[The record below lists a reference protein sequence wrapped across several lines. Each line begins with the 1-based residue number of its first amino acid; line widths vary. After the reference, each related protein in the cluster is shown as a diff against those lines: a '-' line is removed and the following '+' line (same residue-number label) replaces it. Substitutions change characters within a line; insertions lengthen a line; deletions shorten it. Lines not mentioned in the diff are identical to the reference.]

1 MDVILM
7 VDKNL
12 TVGIDEITIV
22 LKPTQTVEKIEWLD
36 TVRFLVSIA
45 VRKLNIEPLFGSM
58 ATMEKNLPQGY
69 TNAITIPDR
78 PYYFAIAW
86 NDNFQQMGI
95 CIKFSAYFLATYIYQ
110 YIQIYDKQITVI
122 DILKNL
128 QDDNYIARLSR
139 IDFTADYKN
148 FGGELS
154 PDTIYQNLL
163 SERYIIQNY
172 MERKT
177 PKKTSAVSKNGKVT
191 TFYAG
196 SRGKNVYS
204 FLRCYDKR
212 LEQIETNGF
221 RLDEALACKSWTRFE
236 ICYRGKYAHQITDDL
251 LSLNSSNKL
260 QKYIAQKI
268 TEKYRFY
275 DASKNCLTVFSKQLI
290 DIMEDTEFSYLRSEN
305 PRDNELRKSILHLI
319 NGSGLFPTIYKA
331 YSVWNEEGEEKLFDY
346 LYNYYH
352 TIYKPNAAKN
362 KELMLWIKK
371 HKTELER
378 DTIDNILSNI

>member
-1 MDVILM
+1 MI
-7 VDKNL
+7 DKNL

-22 LKPTQTVEKIEWLD
+22 LKPTETDTKTDWLKA
-36 TVRFLVSIA
+36 VNLSVSIA
-45 VRKLNIEPLFGSM
+45 VNKLNIEPLFGSM
-58 ATMEKNLPQGY
+58 VTMEKNLPQGY
-69 TNAITIPDR
+69 SNAITIPNR

-95 CIKFSAYFLATYIYQ
+95 CIKFSAYFLATYLYQ
-110 YIQIYDKQITVI
+110 YKLTYDEQITVV

-128 QDDNYIARLSR
+128 QDDNYITRLSR

-154 PDTIYQNLL
+154 PDTIYNHLL

-172 MERKT
+172 NGRKT
-177 PKKTSAVSKNGKVT
+177 PKKTSAVSKNGKVS

-204 FLRCYDKR
+204 FLRCYNKR
-212 LEQIETNGF
+212 MEQIETNGF

-251 LSLNSSNKL
+251 LSLNNTNQL

-275 DASKNCLTVFSKQLI
+275 DTYKDCLTDFSEQLI
-290 DIMEDTEFSYLRSEN
+290 DVIGDTEFSYLRSEN
-305 PRDNELRKSILHLI
+305 PRDNELRKSIVHLL

-331 YSVWNEEGEEKLFDY
+331 YSIWDEEGEEKLFDY

-371 HKTELER
+371 HKKELAGH
-378 DTIDNILSNI
+378 TIDDILSNI

>member
-1 MDVILM
+1 MI
-7 VDKNL
+7 DKNL

-22 LKPTQTVEKIEWLD
+22 LKPTETDTKTDWLKA
-36 TVRFLVSIA
+36 VNLSVSIA
-45 VRKLNIEPLFGSM
+45 VNKLNIEPLFGSM
-58 ATMEKNLPQGY
+58 VTMEKNLPQGY
-69 TNAITIPDR
+69 SNAITIPDR

-95 CIKFSAYFLATYIYQ
+95 CIKFSAYFLATYLYQ
-110 YIQIYDKQITVI
+110 YKLTYDEQITVV

-128 QDDNYIARLSR
+128 QDDNYITRLSR

-154 PDTIYQNLL
+154 PDTIYNHLL
-163 SERYIIQNY
+163 SKRYIIQNY
-172 MERKT
+172 NGRKT
-177 PKKTSAVSKNGKVT
+177 PKKTSAVSKNGKVS

-204 FLRCYDKR
+204 FLRCYNKR
-212 LEQIETNGF
+212 MEQIETNGF

-251 LSLNSSNKL
+251 LSLNNTNQL

-275 DASKNCLTVFSKQLI
+275 DTNKDNLTDFSEQLI
-290 DIMEDTEFSYLRSEN
+290 DVIGDTEFSYLRSEN
-305 PRDNELRKSILHLI
+305 PRDNELRKSIVHLL

-331 YSVWNEEGEEKLFDY
+331 YSIWDEEGEEKLFDY

-371 HKTELER
+371 HKKELAGH
-378 DTIDNILSNI
+378 TINDILSNI

>member
-1 MDVILM
+1 MI
-7 VDKNL
+7 DKNL

-22 LKPTQTVEKIEWLD
+22 LKPTETDTKTDWLKA
-36 TVRFLVSIA
+36 VNLSVSIA
-45 VRKLNIEPLFGSM
+45 VNKLNIEPLFGSM
-58 ATMEKNLPQGY
+58 VTMEKNLPQGY
-69 TNAITIPDR
+69 SNAITIPNR

-95 CIKFSAYFLATYIYQ
+95 CIKFSAYFLATYLYQ
-110 YIQIYDKQITVI
+110 YKLTYDEQITVV

-128 QDDNYIARLSR
+128 QDDNYITRLSR

-148 FGGELS
+148 FGSELS
-154 PDTIYQNLL
+154 PDTIYNHLL

-172 MERKT
+172 NGRKT
-177 PKKTSAVSKNGKVT
+177 PKKTSAVSKNGKVS

-204 FLRCYDKR
+204 FLRCYNKGM
-212 LEQIETNGF
+212 EQIETNGF

-251 LSLNSSNKL
+251 LSLNNTNQL

-275 DASKNCLTVFSKQLI
+275 DTNKDNLTDFSEQLI
-290 DIMEDTEFSYLRSEN
+290 DVIGDTEFSYLRSEN
-305 PRDNELRKSILHLI
+305 PRDNELRKSIVHLL

-331 YSVWNEEGEEKLFDY
+331 YSIWDEEGEEKLFDY

-371 HKTELER
+371 HKKELAGH
-378 DTIDNILSNI
+378 TINDILSNI

>member
-1 MDVILM
+1 M

-12 TVGIDEITIV
+12 TVGIDEITII
-22 LKPTQTVEKIEWLD
+22 LKPTETVENSDWLD
-36 TVRFLVSIA
+36 SVNLLISFA
-45 VRKLNIEPLFGSM
+45 VKKLDIEPLFGSM
-58 ATMEKNLPQGY
+58 VTMEKNLPQGY
-69 TNAITIPDR
+69 SDGLTIPNR

-86 NDNFQQMGI
+86 NNNFQQMGI

-110 YIQIYDKQITVI
+110 YKQTYDEQITVV

-128 QDDNYIARLSR
+128 QSDNCIARLSR
-139 IDFTADYKN
+139 IDFIADYKN
-148 FGGELS
+148 FDEKLS
-154 PDTIYQNLL
+154 PDTIYNNLL
-163 SERYIIQNY
+163 SGRYIIQNY
-172 MERKT
+172 NGRKSS
-177 PKKTSAVSKNGKVT
+177 KKTSAISKNGKVS

-212 LEQIETNGF
+212 LEQIEGNGF

-251 LSLNSSNKL
+251 LSLNNTNQL

-275 DASKNCLTVFSKQLI
+275 DAYKDCLTDFSEQLI
-290 DIMEDTEFSYLRSEN
+290 EVMDDTEFSYLRSES
-305 PRDNELRKSILHLI
+305 PRDNELRKSIMHLL
-319 NGSGLFPTIYKA
+319 NGSGLFPAIYKA
-331 YSVWNEEGEEKLFDY
+331 YSVWHEEGEEKLFDY

-362 KELMLWIKK
+362 KELILWIKK
-371 HKTELER
+371 HKKELAGHP
-378 DTIDNILSNI
+378 IDDILSNI